1 VSAGAPILRDIRGVD
16 GGDFDLVIIGGG
28 IYGALCAVEGSHR
41 GLRTLLVEA
50 GDFGAATSF
59 NSLRTIH
66 GGLRYLQRLD
76 FARARRSSAQQRWWF
91 EKFPDLVRPCTCLM
105 PLYGRLTR
113 GRAAFRIAGQLARL
127 AGMRRPPGNG
137 PASSPLLELLSV
149 GDVRRGLPGI
159 PASGLRGGALWHEG
173 FMPEASRVLI
183 ECLRWAV
190 AAGGTVLNYVEFVGS
205 QAERRGRAR
214 LMLADRPTNAT
225 LSVSAAAVINAGG
238 ARVDEVAR
246 RLGASSGPM
255 LVPTL
260 AWNLLIE
267 AALPGLS
274 SVALTPPGRN
284 SQTYFLQPF
293 HGRALVGT
301 GHAAGQYSASPGM
314 PTPAMLEG
322 MRRDLDAAY
331 PEARLG
337 AAHIK
342 RVLAGVLPGACA
354 GGRFRLATRPRVV
367 RDATAGG
374 ACVVHV
380 VGVKFTEA
388 PEVARRAVNC
398 IAGQS
403 LARPGPRP
411 PPGIHWDVLDEA
423 SLATR
428 QSLLDLAA
436 RESVVYLEDLVERRT
451 NAWCDEA
458 ASDRVARLTDGYLI
472 RHAPLHVSASSPR
485 TNE

>member
-1 VSAGAPILRDIRGVD
+1 MSPGPPILRDIRGVD
-16 GGDFDLVIIGGG
+16 GGDFDLVIVGGG

-91 EKFPDLVRPCTCLM
+91 EQFPDLVRPCTCLM

-113 GRAAFRIAGQLARL
+113 SRAAFRIAGQLARL
-127 AGMRRPPGNG
+127 AGMRHAPGNG
-137 PASSPLLELLSV
+137 PASSPLLELLSA

-190 AAGGTVLNYVEFVGS
+190 AAGATALNYVEFVGS

-267 AALPGLS
+267 ATLPGLS
-274 SVALTPPGRN
+274 SVALTPPGRG

-337 AAHIK
+337 SARIK
-342 RVLAGVLPGACA
+342 RVLAGVLPGVRA
-354 GGRFRLATRPRVV
+354 GQFRLATRPRIV

-374 ACVVHV
+374 ARVVHV

-398 IAGQS
+398 IAGRS

-411 PPGIHWDVLDEA
+411 PPGNHWDVLDEA

-458 ASDRVARLTDGYLI
+458 ASDRVTRLTEGSVT
-472 RHAPLHVSASSPR
+472 RHAPLHVSASSSR